1 VITIAYGRLLV
12 AAGICGAGLIAGLAI
27 QQPRVKAARADTELA
42 KAQATVDLQAQE
54 VTYLERLVAGERA
67 AREALTKA
75 QERAKEAT
83 DEYHREVDRITTVVD
98 GLPRR
103 VSRLCQPPDE
113 ASGPATGGG
122 GGAQAG
128 DPSPARGRILR
139 PGDGAAVEPDFDAR
153 PWRAYAQRCEEVSAG
168 LRACLK

>member
-1 VITIAYGRLLV
+1 MITIAYGRLLV

-27 QQPRVKAARADTELA
+27 QQPRVNAARAETALA

-75 QERAKEAT
+75 QDRVKEAT

-103 VSRLCQPPDE
+103 VSRLCQPE
-113 ASGPATGGG
+113 AGPAGPAPGGG

-139 PGDGAAVEPDFDAR
+139 EGDGAAAQPDFDAR
-153 PWRAYAQRCEEVSAG
+153 PWREYAQRCESVSAG
-168 LRACLK
+168 LRACLR